1 MTTME
6 MLTWAR
12 GPGLTISISILILG
26 VTVRLAEMLLLGRK
40 KDISEARNSSSA
52 KYGWRTV
59 MTRFLPPL
67 SATQV
72 SPVVFLASYVFHI
85 GLFLMVFFYVPHI
98 IVLRELLGFDWPGLS
113 SWFIDAVTLLTM
125 ISMMVV
131 MWHRLSDK
139 VKFFLSGFNDYF
151 SWIVTI
157 LPVITGYFAYHRL
170 VLPYNEMLVIHIL
183 SVELLLIS
191 IPFTKLMHTFTFI
204 FSRWYTG
211 EAAGRKG
218 VKI

>member
-6 MLTWAR
+6 MLAWVR
-12 GPGLTISISILILG
+12 GPGLAIAISILVLGVLVRLLEMIILG
-26 VTVRLAEMLLLGRK
+26 RN
-40 KDISEARNSSSA
+40 KDLSEAREKNSA

-59 MTRFLPPL
+59 LTRFLPPL
-67 SATQV
+67 SATHV
-72 SPVVFLASYVFHI
+72 SPVVFLASYIFHI
-85 GLFLMVFFYVPHI
+85 GLFLIVFFYVPHI
-98 IVLRELLGFDWPGLS
+98 TVIRELIGFGWPGLS
-113 SWFIDAVTLLTM
+113 SWFIDAVTLVTM
-125 ISMMVV
+125 ISMLVV
-131 MWHRLSDK
+131 IWHRLSDK

-151 SWIVTI
+151 SWLVTI

-170 VLPYNEMLVIHIL
+170 LLPYNEMLVVHIL

-191 IPFTKLMHTFTFI
+191 IPFTKLMHAFTFV